1 MAGCTS
7 GAFTGRDV
15 VVYYAFGCPETQPA
29 ASAYHRLGMMRGKTV
44 NAEWETADAT
54 GDMSAAFTQENL
66 VTYKNISF
74 SGDGVTRK
82 EDVYAQNALKR
93 HVYNPPAETSYQPY
107 VWFKII
113 SPNDIT
119 EGPFLVNS
127 WGDEAPH
134 DDVATWSIEAASA
147 GKVDVR
153 DVGAVITITT
163 QPQSRTLSV
172 GDTLNLSVVATVSD
186 GSALTYQWKKDDR
199 DISGATSATYTRA
212 SVAAGDAGSYTCQI
226 SSPTASSVTSS
237 KATVTVSAG

>member
-1 MAGCTS
+1 MAGCES

-15 VVYYAFGCPETQPA
+15 VVYYAIGCPEVQPA
-29 ASAYHRLGMMRGKTV
+29 ASAYNRLGMMRGKTV

-54 GDMSAAFTQENL
+54 ADMSAAFTQENL

-93 HVYNPPAETSYQPY
+93 HVYNPPAETSNQPY

-119 EGPFLVNS
+119 EGPFMVTS

-134 DDVATWSIEAASA
+134 DDVATWSIEASSA
-147 GKVDVR
+147 GQVDVR
-153 DVGAVITITT
+153 DVGAVITITA
-163 QPQSRTLSV
+163 QPQNRTLTV
-172 GDTLNLSVVATVSD
+172 GDALNLSVSATVSD
-186 GSALTYQWKKDDR
+186 GSTLAYQWKHDGE
-199 DISGATSATYTRA
+199 DISGATSATYTKA
-212 SVAAGDAGSYTCQI
+212 SVTEDDAGAYTCQI
-226 SSPTASSVTSS
+226 TSTTAGSLTSGA
-237 KATVTVSAG
+237 ATVIVNAE

>member
-1 MAGCTS
+1 MMAGCEA

-15 VVYYAFGCPETQPA
+15 VVYYAIGCPESQP
-29 ASAYHRLGMMRGKTV
+29 SNGDYKRLGMMRGKTV

-54 GDMSAAFTQENL
+54 ADMSAAFTQENL

-93 HVYNPPAETSYQPY
+93 HVYNPPDETSNQPY

-119 EGPFLVNS
+119 EGPFMVTS

-134 DDVATWSIEAASA
+134 DDVATWSIEASSA
-147 GKVDVR
+147 GQVDVR

-163 QPQSRTLSV
+163 SRKV
-172 GDTLNLSVVATVSD
+172 
-186 GSALTYQWKKDDR
+186 KH
-199 DISGATSATYTRA
+199 
-212 SVAAGDAGSYTCQI
+212 
-226 SSPTASSVTSS
+226 
-237 KATVTVSAG
+237 